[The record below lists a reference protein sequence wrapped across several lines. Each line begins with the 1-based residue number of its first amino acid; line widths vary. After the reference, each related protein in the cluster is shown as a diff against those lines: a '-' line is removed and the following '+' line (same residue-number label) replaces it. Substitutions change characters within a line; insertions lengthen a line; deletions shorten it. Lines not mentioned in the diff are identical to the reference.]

1 MSDFSGSASVIT
13 AKVTP
18 SPRLEKH
25 SNLTQDTRISG
36 KPSAESRADS
46 ESKAF
51 TESIPT
57 DSESKKLTESTTLK
71 NPSRAL
77 PNTKK

>member
-1 MSDFSGSASVIT
+1 MWENGSLGGYRAFGDKGNS
-13 AKVTP
+13 
-18 SPRLEKH
+18 S
-25 SNLTQDTRISG
+25 LTQDTRISG

>member
-1 MSDFSGSASVIT
+1 MSDFSGAACSF
-13 AKVTP
+13 TP
-18 SPRLEKH
+18 SKIPAPPLEKH